1 MADGTDGFVVRMET
15 HVAAPAA
22 TVFAFLIDPDKLLR
36 WISNGATMEAHPGG
50 LYLLQKVAG
59 RNTARGT
66 FKEVVPVHRLAYTFG
81 WDENPAVPPGSS
93 LVEIDLVEQNGGT
106 LVRMTHSGLPTD
118 EDRANHEKGW
128 KHYFAR
134 LGTVAA
140 GGTVGPDQ
148 KW

>member
-1 MADGTDGFVVRMET
+1 MADGFTVRTET

-36 WISNGATMEAHPGG
+36 WMGNGATMEAHPGG
-50 LYLLQKVAG
+50 LYLLEKVAG

-81 WDENPAVPPGSS
+81 WDENPDVPPDSS
-93 LVEIDLVEQNGGT
+93 LVEIDLIEENGGT
-106 LVRMTHSGLPTD
+106 LVRMTHSGLPTE

-128 KHYFAR
+128 RHYFER
-134 LGTVAA
+134 LGKVAA